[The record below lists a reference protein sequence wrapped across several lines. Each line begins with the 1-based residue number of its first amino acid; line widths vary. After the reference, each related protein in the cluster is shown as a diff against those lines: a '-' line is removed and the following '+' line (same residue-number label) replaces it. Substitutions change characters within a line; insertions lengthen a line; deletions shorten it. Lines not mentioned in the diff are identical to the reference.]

1 LDALNVEL
9 GIRVRPPV
17 DDEVLRVDALLA
29 HYWMGQT
36 FLVQTIR
43 AYFDNKDYSDLASG
57 LYAAALAF
65 NEVLV
70 IESEFGESVEFI
82 KATSASMAQMLH
94 KFVLTLE
101 NQYAAYIDRSKWSG
115 SLTNIDETQYTFI
128 LAEDWLGLVKIANA
142 YLQMVEQSEMTDAQ
156 PYLNAVFSNINRAL
170 KMMDSVSL
178 IDRRVLALLGAE
190 MNRRYYLRM

>member
-1 LDALNVEL
+1 
-9 GIRVRPPV
+9 
-17 DDEVLRVDALLA
+17 
-29 HYWMGQT
+29 M
-36 FLVQTIR
+36 
-43 AYFDNKDYSDLASG
+43 
-57 LYAAALAF
+57 
-65 NEVLV
+65 
-70 IESEFGESVEFI
+70 IETEFGESVEFI

-94 KFVLTLE
+94 TFALTLE

-115 SLTNIDETQYTFI
+115 SLTNIDDTQYTFI
-128 LAEDWLGLVKIANA
+128 LAEDWLGLVKIANS
-142 YLQMVEQSEMTDAQ
+142 YLQMVEQSEIVEAQ